1 MNSTR
6 IFILVLIGSLA
17 SVKSS
22 GQLLDGITGKP
33 DTSYSLY
40 SAYASSVKSNP
51 ETRMVPDLDSK
62 FYSSTKDIVYYQ
74 KGQRKLLIDAFYP
87 KKQTKK
93 KRTAI
98 IIIHGGGW
106 RSGNRTMHYV
116 LAQHLAKRGYVC
128 FTPEY
133 RLSTEAFYPR
143 AVFDIKEAIKWV
155 REHSP
160 EFNIDTS
167 RIVVAGHSAGGE
179 LAAFMGATNG
189 IERFEDQKSNPNIS
203 SRVNA
208 VIDMDGILAFIHPES
223 GEGDDS
229 KRISAATYWFGYSKT
244 ENPDMW
250 KEASPLTHVGVQSPP
265 TLFLNSSVQRMHAGR
280 EDYIKSLNQYKI
292 YNKVKTF
299 EGAPH
304 SFVFFEP
311 WFKPMVKE
319 IDHFLKT
326 VFKK

>member
-1 MNSTR
+1 MYLTK
-6 IFILVLIGSLA
+6 ICILVLVSSVASL
-17 SVKSS
+17 KSS
-22 GQLLDGITGKP
+22 AQLLDGITGKA

-40 SAYASSVKSNP
+40 SAYSSSLKSNP
-51 ETRMVPDLDSK
+51 ETRMVPELDPKS
-62 FYSSTKDIVYYQ
+62 FSSTKDIVYYQ
-74 KGQRKLLIDAFYP
+74 KNRRKLLMDAFYP
-87 KKQTKK
+87 PKRSNK
-93 KRTAI
+93 KRIAI

-116 LAQHLAKRGYVC
+116 LAQHLAKQGYVC

-143 AVFDIKEAIKWV
+143 AVFDIKESIKWV
-155 REHSP
+155 RQHAK

-189 IERFEDQKSNPNIS
+189 IAKFEENFNPNTS

-208 VIDMDGILAFIHPES
+208 VIDIDGILAFIHPES

-229 KRISAATYWFGYSKT
+229 KRISAATYWFGYSKK
-244 ENPDMW
+244 EDPDMW
-250 KEASPLTHVGVQSPP
+250 KEASPLTHVGAQSAP

-280 EDYIKSLNQYKI
+280 EDYIKILNQYKI
-292 YNKVKTF
+292 FNKVKTF

-304 SFVFFEP
+304 SFVFFDP
-311 WFKPMVKE
+311 WFEPMVKE
-319 IDHFLKT
+319 IDDFLKT